1 MNNALDV
8 ILMSILDMIGI
19 ETQETRD
26 IKSGKKA
33 IENTKGNRLSPSEQ
47 KFKTGGQTEMFN
59 KRGQLRNFR
68 SPAQS
73 ATRPPSTSPVPTRSR
88 LQATPPN
95 RPSGGFGQAPGQG
108 QLGGE
113 VPRNMRLRAP
123 TVPPKMGR
131 PTAAG
136 PQPKPPIRGESYQD
150 LKAKPKPKAPGV
162 KPSTPKPSGAKT
174 TSVKP
179 TVARGPSTPLSKAPN
194 AFTRGLTVNKLSLAT
209 MALAVFGELLRRAP
223 GPTGRAV
230 NEGLEDMEGRYEQR
244 DQMALGAG
252 VKLLEALG
260 LVDEG
265 YFDEPPEAPELP
277 DSEGITMPEIET
289 QPMNPQEGSEAQRED
304 YWNQVPLT
312 PVVPPRNPSQA
323 PVRATREQ
331 LRPAQVDQTMP
342 NMGYETVSPNRG
354 QLAPN
359 PFSGR

>member
-1 MNNALDV
+1 MNSNALDV

-19 ETQETRD
+19 ESQDTKD
-26 IKSGKKA
+26 VKSGKKA
-33 IENTKGNRLSPSEQ
+33 IENTKGNRLSPKDQ

-59 KRGQLRNFR
+59 NRGKLRNFT

-73 ATRPPSTSPVPTRSR
+73 ANQPPTTSPVPRVNR
-88 LQATPPN
+88 ATLNPGPVRPP
-95 RPSGGFGQAPGQG
+95 APGQG
-108 QLGGE
+108 TLGGE

-123 TVPPKMGR
+123 TVPPRMGT

-136 PQPKPPIRGESYQD
+136 PQAKPPIRGESVKD
-150 LKAKPKPKAPGV
+150 LKAKPNPKSPGV
-162 KPSTPKPSGAKT
+162 KPTAT
-174 TSVKP
+174 KP
-179 TVARGPSTPLSKAPN
+179 TAAKPTATSGPSTPLSKAPGK
-194 AFTRGLTVNKLSLAT
+194 FTRGLAGNKLGLAT
-209 MALAVFGELLRRAP
+209 MAIAVFGELLRRAP

-230 NEGLEDMEGRYEQR
+230 NEGLEDMEGRYEER
-244 DQMALGAG
+244 DQMAMSAG

-265 YFDEPPEAPELP
+265 YFDEAPEAPELP
-277 DSEGITMPEIET
+277 ESEGNGITMPEIT
-289 QPMNPQEGSEAQRED
+289 PQPMNLSEQARQS
-304 YWNQVPLT
+304 YWDQAPMT

-331 LRPAQVDQTMP
+331 LRPQMDPTMP

-359 PFSGR
+359 PFRR

>member
-47 KFKTGGQTEMFN
+47 KFKAGGQTEMFN

-123 TVPPKMGR
+123 NVPPKMGK

-136 PQPKPPIRGESYQD
+136 PQSRPPIRGESYND

-162 KPSTPKPSGAKT
+162 KPSTPKPSG
-174 TSVKP
+174 
-179 TVARGPSTPLSKAPN
+179 PSTPLSKGP
-194 AFTRGLTVNKLSLAT
+194 NKLTRAIGNKPLKTELGA
-209 MALAVFGELLRRAP
+209 MALLTALNQLISRFP
-223 GPTGRAV
+223 GQDPEVSRKLNQALVSYWTG
-230 NEGLEDMEGRYEQR
+230 N
-244 DQMALGAG
+244 
-252 VKLLEALG
+252 
-260 LVDEG
+260 VDEAG
-265 YFDEPPEAPELP
+265 RVLDIDGLPIEAGRTPEVTPEAPELP

-289 QPMNPQEGSEAQRED
+289 QPINLQEGSEAQRED

-323 PVRATREQ
+323 PVSATREQ

-359 PFSGR
+359 PFYGR

>member
-19 ETQETRD
+19 ESQDTKD
-26 IKSGKKA
+26 VKSGKKA
-33 IENTKGNRLSPSEQ
+33 IENTKGNRLSPKDQ
-47 KFKTGGQTEMFN
+47 KFKTKGQTEMFN
-59 KRGQLRNFR
+59 QRGKLRNFK

-73 ATRPPSTSPVPTRSR
+73 ANQPPTTSSVPTRSN

-113 VPRNMRLRAP
+113 VPRNTRLRAP
-123 TVPPKMGR
+123 TVPPRMGT

-136 PQPKPPIRGESYQD
+136 PQTKPPIRGESYKD
-150 LKAKPKPKAPGV
+150 LKAKPQPKAPGV
-162 KPSTPKPSGAKT
+162 KGSTPKPTATAKPAT
-174 TSVKP
+174 PKGRFPKIRGGVKG
-179 TVARGPSTPLSKAPN
+179 VAAAVAVPL
-194 AFTRGLTVNKLSLAT
+194 LIE
-209 MALAVFGELLRRAP
+209 ALRNAP
-223 GPTGRAV
+223 GPTGRKF
-230 NEGLEDMEGRYEQR
+230 NELMKGVEGIEDILGPGLGT
-244 DQMALGAG
+244 LGPLQNTSGTIKAMKG
-252 VKLLEALG
+252 VLETLG

-265 YFDEPPEAPELP
+265 YFNETPEAPELP
-277 DSEGITMPEIET
+277 ESDGITMPEIT
-289 QPMNPQEGSEAQRED
+289 PQPMNLSEQARQS
-304 YWNQVPLT
+304 YWDQAPLT

-331 LRPAQVDQTMP
+331 LRPQIDPSMP

-359 PFSGR
+359 PFRR